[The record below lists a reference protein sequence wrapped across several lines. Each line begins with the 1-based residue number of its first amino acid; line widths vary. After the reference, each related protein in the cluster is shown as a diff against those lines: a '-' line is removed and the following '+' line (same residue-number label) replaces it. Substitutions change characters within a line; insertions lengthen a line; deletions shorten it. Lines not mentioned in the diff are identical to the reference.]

1 MTNWVLKHKNGII
14 RAAFL
19 IPILSVA
26 LISISH
32 VVSWYDLSN
41 PLSWAIYLSIA
52 VEIAAM
58 SALAAASIRI
68 KGASVWFVFGIVTL
82 IQFIGNIFFSYK
94 EINVNDSAFK
104 SWMELTGPIFES
116 MGSDVTDIIAQK
128 RWLALLEGGLLPLIS
143 LTSLHF
149 FIRYG
154 DMDKEIENEKPIAK
168 PVNSKKSVP
177 ISEIP
182 VPKKEDQVTVEYVRE
197 NSREAQ
203 AVDESKEEIV
213 EENIEPTEE
222 KKKEHPSYLKK
233 KLDEKK
239 Q

>member
-1 MTNWVLKHKNGII
+1 MINWVLKHKKGII

-26 LISISH
+26 IISISH

-41 PLSWAIYLSIA
+41 PFNWAVYLSVA

-68 KGASVWFVFGIVTL
+68 KGASVWLVFGIVTL

-94 EINVNDSAFK
+94 EINSADPNFK
-104 SWMELTGPIFES
+104 AWTELTGPIFES
-116 MGSDVTDIIAQK
+116 LGSDITDIISQK
-128 RWLALLEGGLLPLIS
+128 RWLAILEGGLLPIIS

-154 DMDKEIENEKPIAK
+154 DMDNEN
-168 PVNSKKSVP
+168 SVP
-177 ISEIP
+177 AKKAEGVPLSEIP
-182 VPKKEDQVTVEYVRE
+182 VPLVEDQVTVD
-197 NSREAQ
+197 Q
-203 AVDESKEEIV
+203 IV
-213 EENIEPTEE
+213 QTTQVEPAIEPDNE
-222 KKKEHPSYLKK
+222 KKK
-233 KLDEKK
+233 
-239 Q
+239 